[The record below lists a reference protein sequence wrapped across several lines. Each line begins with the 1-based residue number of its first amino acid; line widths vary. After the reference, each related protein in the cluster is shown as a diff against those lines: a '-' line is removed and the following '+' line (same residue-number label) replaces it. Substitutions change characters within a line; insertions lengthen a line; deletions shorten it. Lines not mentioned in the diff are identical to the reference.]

1 MARRINVLI
10 LISSLS
16 HGGAEIQAL
25 SWAINLKK
33 RGVAVHVGS
42 LFAGPLEVRLRSEEI
57 PYSILTRKPKFLI
70 ERPLNF
76 IIGLIRL
83 AQLQR
88 KLLPQ
93 NIVAF
98 LYLETLMVATL
109 KALCL
114 IKGKTFFGRRA
125 SFGYG
130 GRSKLQDYILRK
142 GYKHANGVFSNS
154 QSNNESSVEDGI
166 EIQKIV
172 LIENF
177 LRSDL
182 PKPRKQSLR
191 IAKGEK
197 VELFN
202 VSNLTE
208 VKNHRLAIEAI
219 RDLQDSGLPYKV
231 TLSISGEGELASE
244 LLEYAKRLDVDFTLL
259 GNEDNPWLNIERYS
273 VYVHTS
279 KTEGSSNSLW
289 EAVAMGLPVVTTNCG
304 DASTLKL
311 LARDSVFVAAEES
324 EMIQNLSYV
333 FNSYSSISEAALE
346 NARYVRAYRSEEMI
360 CRKIKSMLHL

>member
-57 PYSILTRKPKFLI
+57 PYSILTRKPKFFF

-76 IIGLIRL
+76 TIGLIRL
-83 AQLQR
+83 AKLQR
-88 KLLPQ
+88 RFMPQ
-93 NIVAF
+93 NVVAF
-98 LYLETLMVATL
+98 LYLETLMVVIL
-109 KALCL
+109 RALRL
-114 IKGKTFFGRRA
+114 IKGKTYFGRRA

-130 GRSKLQDYILRK
+130 GRSNFQDYILRM
-142 GYKHANGVFSNS
+142 GYQQANGVFSNS
-154 QSNNESSVEDGI
+154 LSNNESAFEDGI
-166 EIQKIV
+166 EIQKII

-182 PKPRKQSLR
+182 PEPRTRALR
-191 IAKGEK
+191 IAESEK
-197 VELFN
+197 IELFN
-202 VSNLTE
+202 VGNLTE
-208 VKNHRLAIEAI
+208 VKNHRLAIETI
-219 RDLQDSGLPYKV
+219 RHLQEIGLPYKF
-231 TLSISGEGELASE
+231 TLNISGEGELASE
-244 LLEYAKRLDVDFTLL
+244 LLDYAKLLDVDLALL
-259 GNEDNPWLNIERYS
+259 GSRDNPWLNIEKYS
-273 VYVHTS
+273 VYLHTS

-304 DASTLKL
+304 DANRLKL
-311 LARDSVFVAAEES
+311 FAQDSVFVVAEER
-324 EMIQNLSYV
+324 ETVLNLSHV
-333 FNSYSSISEAALE
+333 LNSYSSISEAALE
-346 NARYVRAYRSEEMI
+346 NAKTVRTYRSEEMI
-360 CRKIKSMLHL
+360 CRKISSMLHL